1 MSRTTLVALT
11 TVVLF
16 AGFAVGQE
24 WLSGIIWEEPRVVT
38 PGDGTAPPSDAVV
51 LFDGTNLDQ
60 WEGGDQWLILNGV
73 AVANKGQI
81 RTKES
86 FGDCQLHIEWA
97 TPAEVSGSGQ
107 GRGNSG
113 VFLQGMYEVQVLD
126 SFENKTYHDGQAG
139 ALYKTMAP
147 MVNAS
152 RKPGEWQTYDIL
164 FRGARFDEHGTLLKP
179 AYITVLHNGVLIQD
193 HLELLGETV
202 FTKPPTYTPHPERLP
217 ISLQYHGNPVRYRN
231 IWIREIPPVNPKRPG

>member
-1 MSRTTLVALT
+1 MSRPTLITGLT
-11 TVVLF
+11 LCLLD
-16 AGFAVGQE
+16 GFAVGKE
-24 WLSGIIWEEPRVVT
+24 WLSGIVWEAPPVVT

-51 LFDGTNLDQ
+51 LFDGRNLDQ
-60 WEGGDQWLILNGV
+60 WAGGDQWVVENGH
-73 AVANKGQI
+73 AIAAKGGI
-81 RTKES
+81 HTKEA

-126 SFENKTYHDGQAG
+126 SYENQTYHDGQAG

-152 RKPGEWQTYDIL
+152 RKPGEWQTYDII
-164 FRGARFDEHGTLLKP
+164 FRGARFDAHGTLLKP
-179 AYITVLHNGVLIQD
+179 AYITVLHNGVLVQD
-193 HLELLGETV
+193 HLELLGETL
-202 FTKPPTYTPHPERLP
+202 FTEPPTYKPHPERGP
-217 ISLQYHGNPVRYRN
+217 ISLQFHGNPVRYRN
-231 IWIREIPPVNPKRPG
+231 IWIREIPPSKFQRPG